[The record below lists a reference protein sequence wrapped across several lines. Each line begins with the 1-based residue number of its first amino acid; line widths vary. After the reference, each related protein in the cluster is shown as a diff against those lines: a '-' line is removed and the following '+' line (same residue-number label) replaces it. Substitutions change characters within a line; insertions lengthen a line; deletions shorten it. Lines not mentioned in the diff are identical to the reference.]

1 MNNYLDAAGI
11 THYERAILTAL
22 ATATTGAELVTALQT
37 FDVTL
42 QADRLRQ
49 SLTNVQKSCALNTAR
64 ATIVNDAL
72 AAL

>member
-1 MNNYLDAAGI
+1 MKNYLEAAGV
-11 THYERAILTAL
+11 THYERAILTSL
-22 ATATTGAELVTALQT
+22 ATATTGAELVTALQA

-49 SLTNVQKSCALNTAR
+49 SLTNVQSTCALSQAR
-64 ATIVNDAL
+64 AAIVNDAL